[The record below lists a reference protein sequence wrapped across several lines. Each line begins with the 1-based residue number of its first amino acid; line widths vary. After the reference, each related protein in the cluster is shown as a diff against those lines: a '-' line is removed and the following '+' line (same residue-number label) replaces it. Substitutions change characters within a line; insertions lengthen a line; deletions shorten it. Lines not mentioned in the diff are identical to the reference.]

1 MKIKRS
7 SILTIMVITALL
19 IYALVSLVRVQG
31 QIDEATAAKA
41 VLEEKYQK
49 LSVINETLKYEI
61 ENSTDPETIEEVARD
76 KLGLVLPGEI
86 IFYDMSN

>member
-1 MKIKRS
+1 M
-7 SILTIMVITALL
+7 
-19 IYALVSLVRVQG
+19 VSLVRVQG